1 MWYEFLKLFRQI
13 HVKAAFF
20 VVVILSAVLG
30 MVSANSFRS
39 RVSVDHS
46 NHLTGKKAFANE
58 RRKYEAVSGEVT
70 VEKLNE
76 ALQYIQSFSEEW
88 SALAKG
94 EEEYPGM
101 IHMLENAYAASD
113 GHFTLFEITD
123 ANDFYQKIQD
133 QIQLRIEDKGYQF
146 SERDKKNILAWA
158 KKIRQPYVNE
168 LAAPWSRFY
177 TAFQFVLL
185 LNFFTVII
193 YASNL
198 YSNEK
203 IQRMDLII
211 GTMEPRTIH
220 KIVTDKAKS
229 LAFLTGGQYLV
240 SMAAVCAVFFGTS
253 GPIAWKSQI
262 QIWFFTSILPFSY
275 QSVFFLTFF
284 SGLFACLAAAYFT
297 AALNARIEKSMPAL
311 VTGIAVTFVPLLLRN
326 FSMLPTGIM
335 KFIQVLPVNTAMI
348 ENIITSLYL
357 YPFPGNGMPSI
368 YAVPVVSVVLAA
380 VFAWCSVRMAGKYM
394 CMD

>member
-46 NHLTGKKAFANE
+46 DHLTGKKAFANE

-203 IQRMDLII
+203 TR
-211 GTMEPRTIH
+211 R
-220 KIVTDKAKS
+220 K
-229 LAFLTGGQYLV
+229 
-240 SMAAVCAVFFGTS
+240 
-253 GPIAWKSQI
+253 
-262 QIWFFTSILPFSY
+262 
-275 QSVFFLTFF
+275 
-284 SGLFACLAAAYFT
+284 
-297 AALNARIEKSMPAL
+297 
-311 VTGIAVTFVPLLLRN
+311 
-326 FSMLPTGIM
+326 
-335 KFIQVLPVNTAMI
+335 
-348 ENIITSLYL
+348 
-357 YPFPGNGMPSI
+357 
-368 YAVPVVSVVLAA
+368 
-380 VFAWCSVRMAGKYM
+380 
-394 CMD
+394 